1 MRLSEPCV
9 SEGLGPDDLQVA
21 HPVNVGVLAL
31 RHLLQHLTARL
42 QKSTIYCQKVYFK
55 VVEG

>member
-1 MRLSEPCV
+1 MFDGMRQDMRLLKPCV
-9 SEGLGPDDLQVA
+9 SEGLGSDDLQVA

-42 QKSTIYCQKVYFK
+42 K
-55 VVEG
+55 